1 MNRAGVGVAFVLLVS
16 LGNAISDNYSRGDD
30 PVRYQG
36 AGGMLA
42 AGSGGNPWAL
52 PEPRRGDSRL
62 PEYITN
68 PKYATEEDRK
78 TRLDYGGQQN
88 SSGNSPQQQVP
99 QGYGA
104 PLGQP
109 AVPNVYMPY
118 SGTPYGYQPVYPMYP
133 GFGGLPG
140 LGTPYMGDPG
150 FGGNPLLTPYGNIY
164 GTGVPYQGSGQSSDE

>member
-16 LGNAISDNYSRGDD
+16 LGNAISDNYSRGND
-30 PVRYQG
+30 PARYQG

-78 TRLDYGGQQN
+78 TKLDYGGQQN

-140 LGTPYMGDPG
+140 
-150 FGGNPLLTPYGNIY
+150 
-164 GTGVPYQGSGQSSDE
+164 VAGQSKGEETYTQQNLFH